1 MHAITV
7 STAIGAKTL
16 FRKQAIMQLRAGM
29 NMDLCPVDQCLS
41 YDTCDGA
48 RYLAPEYS
56 IMPDKKMLDLKDKLR
71 IFT

>member
-29 NMDLCPVDQCLS
+29 NMDLCPVDQCFSHDVWEGLKDPAS
-41 YDTCDGA
+41 QFA
-48 RYLAPEYS
+48 
-56 IMPDKKMLDLKDKLR
+56 IMPDKKMLDLKDKFR